1 MVEQIIYFSSLVI
14 FFAINLKILRAL
26 HIENKFEKFKIW
38 EIKAAYFLVSL
49 ALAHMLAE
57 IMVKF
62 SSLFDGI
69 L

>member
-14 FFAINLKILRAL
+14 FFAINLRILRAL

-49 ALAHMLAE
+49 GLAHMLAE
-57 IMVKF
+57 IMVRF

>member
-1 MVEQIIYFSSLVI
+1 MLEQLIYFSSLFI
-14 FFAINLKILRAL
+14 FFAINLRILRAL

-49 ALAHMLAE
+49 GLAHLLAE

-62 SSLFDGI
+62 SNFLDFI
-69 L
+69 

>member
-1 MVEQIIYFSSLVI
+1 MLEQLIYFSSLFI
-14 FFAINLKILRAL
+14 FFAINLRILRAI

-49 ALAHMLAE
+49 GLAHLLAE

-62 SSLFDGI
+62 SNFLDFI
-69 L
+69 

>member
-1 MVEQIIYFSSLVI
+1 MLEQLIYFSSLFI
-14 FFAINLKILRAL
+14 FFAINLRTLRAL

-49 ALAHMLAE
+49 GLAHLLAE

-62 SSLFDGI
+62 SNFLDFI
-69 L
+69 

>member
-1 MVEQIIYFSSLVI
+1 MLEQLIYFSSLFI
-14 FFAINLKILRAL
+14 FFAINLRILRAL

-49 ALAHMLAE
+49 GLAHLLAE

-62 SSLFDGI
+62 SNFLDF